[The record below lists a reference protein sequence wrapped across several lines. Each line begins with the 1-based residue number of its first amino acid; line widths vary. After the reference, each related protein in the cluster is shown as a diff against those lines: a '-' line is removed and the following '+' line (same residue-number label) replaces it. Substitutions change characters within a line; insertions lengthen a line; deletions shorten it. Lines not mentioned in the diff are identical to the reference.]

1 MSPGAELLVEQPRD
15 DKQQP
20 HHGRPENLFPQ
31 RKVNQDQ
38 RAKWGDENKIA
49 DFSDVFGVLQR
60 QLPRQKRLI
69 VPMQSMLNMRSLTTG
84 RND

>member
-20 HHGRPENLFPQ
+20 Q

-38 RAKWGDENKIA
+38 RAKWGDENQIA
-49 DFSDVFGVLQR
+49 DFSGVFGVLQR

-69 VPMQSMLNMRSLTTG
+69 VPMQSMLNMRSLTTR

>member
-20 HHGRPENLFPQ
+20 NHGRPENLFPQ

-38 RAKWGDENKIA
+38 RANWGDENHIA
-49 DFSDVFGVLQR
+49 DFSGVFGVLQR

-69 VPMQSMLNMRSLTTG
+69 VPMQSMLNMRSLTTR

>member
-1 MSPGAELLVEQPRD
+1 MLVEQPRD

-38 RAKWGDENKIA
+38 RAKWGDENQIA
-49 DFSDVFGVLQR
+49 DLSRVFGVLQR
-60 QLPRQKRLI
+60 QLPQGIGNAHIEEADIDRAQ
-69 VPMQSMLNMRSLTTG
+69 QTG
-84 RND
+84 PDRH